1 MAYFNDRDLIDRGDT
16 IGVHCARKLI
26 PLGGAHAWPFAS
38 CRRYLPWY
46 YSSLLVSGRQP
57 IMSLPAPVTEATRSG
72 PQRPQRG
79 NANAVRMK
87 LRPVSVMETK

>member
-1 MAYFNDRDLIDRGDT
+1 MAYFNDRDLIDRGNT
-16 IGVHCARKLI
+16 VGGNCARKLI

-46 YSSLLVSGRQP
+46 YSSLLVRGRQP
-57 IMSLPAPVTEATRSG
+57 IMSLPAPVTETTRSG

-87 LRPVSVMETK
+87 LRPVSVTEVK